1 MPQTE
6 PQLQIIPL
14 PDRATLEL
22 IRFAIA
28 IAVADEMALRAGAV
42 RAFEAGVPVDWLE
55 ELLLQSYLFVG
66 FPRALNAVREWRRAS
81 GLAATEE
88 DEGEDSTRIA
98 EWIERGERTCEIVY
112 GSMYEKLRRN
122 IRELHPALDAWMI
135 AEGYGKVLGRHGLDL
150 ARCSGGAFRTA
161 IRRVRSLVR
170 QARCLVWRRKRGSA
184 GYDTRLVFRF
194 RKSMRMNWPSVSVFV
209 KYAFPRLIALT
220 RLTNSTSDR
229 SRASMNV
236 LIMMPARRQS
246 ATSRMVCEM
255 TVASSPMEFL

>member
-150 ARCSGGAFRTA
+150 ARRELCIVATCAVHRQDRQLHSHFYGALHAGASPEAVEAVLELCSEYLPAEDLNRS
-161 IRRVRSLVR
+161 RRLWERVRS
-170 QARCLVWRRKRGSA
+170 
-184 GYDTRLVFRF
+184 
-194 RKSMRMNWPSVSVFV
+194 
-209 KYAFPRLIALT
+209 
-220 RLTNSTSDR
+220 R
-229 SRASMNV
+229 S
-236 LIMMPARRQS
+236 
-246 ATSRMVCEM
+246 
-255 TVASSPMEFL
+255 